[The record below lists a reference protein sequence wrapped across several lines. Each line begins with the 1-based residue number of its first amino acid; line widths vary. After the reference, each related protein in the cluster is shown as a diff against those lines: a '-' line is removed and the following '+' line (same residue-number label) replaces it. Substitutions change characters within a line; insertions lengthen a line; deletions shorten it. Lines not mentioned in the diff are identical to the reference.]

1 MEKRFN
7 EEREKLSK
15 KWQDESV
22 RFVKEILNNKNLS
35 LEQTEVKNAEL
46 IKLYDSF
53 KDMPLFIETEDL

>member
-1 MEKRFN
+1 MAKQFN

-15 KWQDESV
+15 KWQDEAV
-22 RFVKEILNNKNLS
+22 RFVKEILNNQNLS
-35 LEQTEVKNAEL
+35 LEQSEAKNAEL

>member
-1 MEKRFN
+1 MATQFN

-35 LEQTEVKNAEL
+35 LEQSEAKNAEL

-53 KDMPLFIETEDL
+53 KDMPLFIETED

>member
-1 MEKRFN
+1 MAKRFN

-15 KWQDESV
+15 KWQDEGV

-35 LEQTEVKNAEL
+35 LEQTEAKNTEL
-46 IKLYDSF
+46 NKLYDSF